1 MSTNSNNIINTN
13 TTLISNSK
21 VQISFPTKYK
31 LNNIAL
37 PIKPRYYKLLNEVF
51 VNFAKDIL
59 NYLTLPELAILRRCN
74 QFFLATINDY
84 YEIRLKNEIS
94 DITNF
99 QNENEDKTRIYMQ
112 NIDSQIP
119 LSNNQWLEFD
129 LNKVINEI
137 QKLDKNTISQLK
149 SIKKL
154 SKFNENIYAPF
165 CLIFGKRQT
174 NYKVRAKG
182 WKKTADNILN
192 DINIL
197 NKIRQL
203 DYENF
208 EDSDIL
214 EAFIYLNND
223 EMQLTRIKRY
233 SLPFY
238 NLIKWCQ
245 AVVSYHILIHP
256 YIYRNKNNKIA
267 VGSDVYK
274 YAKFMDQIISKF
286 YKFKRFLYKLGLVQI
301 PLGDYVFN
309 LQHTRE
315 LPHEKTDLS
324 KIINVEIM
332 GNILSYLSIEQSY
345 KFINVNQ
352 LFIQS
357 FKESL
362 YISCEQI
369 LKEILIFK
377 LKVYPKLY
385 QSIPIIYE
393 NNIFGKYFLMLDD
406 ILNSTLDAKQAGN
419 NFIPFLTKDHINDI
433 RNLKTNN
440 ANINTVCKIFCSL
453 FNIRCEKK
461 TNQRGELVSLYTKSV
476 KLLAVKGTL
485 NKKLRYFNKLELNK
499 KQLNILMNEIVGLY
513 GTNKIQEIK
522 KINKGIYQILMWE
535 LFLFEYLKE
544 FNPFMFINIEN
555 YKANIAN
562 EEDLQMLVYYLDM
575 INFLKYNLKF
585 KYHFHSLEFNGIP
598 DSPCY
603 GFIPIITSILQEI
616 NNEDVNIS
624 PILDIVNIDK
634 TKTANAYFDN
644 KDDII
649 NTSKPGLYQRIMEEI
664 FNINEKLYLNSVKN
678 ENNFIENNK
687 INTSEG
693 MMNPLNNNLD
703 MIREENNP
711 DLNIGDNKILRK
723 YLVNNNNYNGQ
734 QNMDIDENNNIYNNQ
749 QIDGFDILANNNNIL
764 NKMKNKFSFNIIP
777 NEIIIKS
784 ILLYLDIK
792 SIPPF
797 ALVNKKCNECFKINM
812 YLRLLILDDHKNI
825 FENENEEYITS
836 IETKRNNFFTDYE
849 LAGPNIDHANLLMS
863 QLDNQDITELKTLYR
878 KYNKTNEKIISPLVL
893 LFGEK
898 PKINYNA
905 NGIKK
910 INYFTQAQ
918 KILNDRK
925 FNKKIREINLE
936 TISGNIFRQTENIMH
951 DKEFTYEKMKGYSPC
966 LNHLICWEMGVL
978 EYHRSIRN
986 FCLNYYDWKL
996 LSKEE
1001 ITFCKQ
1007 MDNIML
1013 MFNKLK
1019 FFTANFCQKYKETAD
1034 IIYKNSFTINGENEE
1049 EEVEEIGKVDDDNH
1063 NHLNQNNNIN
1073 ENEND
1078 NYEND
1083 NDENE
1088 HNENDNNE
1096 NDNNEIDNNEIDNN
1110 ENDNNEDDNNE
1121 DDNNEDDNNENDNNE
1136 NNAGNDEIPDE
1147 F

>member
-1 MSTNSNNIINTN
+1 MSTYSNNIINTN
-13 TTLISNSK
+13 TTVLSNSK
-21 VQISFPTKYK
+21 VPVSVLAKTKS
-31 LNNIAL
+31 NNIIL
-37 PIKPRYYKLLNEVF
+37 PIKPRYFKLLNDVF
-51 VNFAKDIL
+51 INNSKEIL
-59 NYLTLPELAILRRCN
+59 NYLTLPELAILRKCN
-74 QFFLATINDY
+74 KFFLATINDY

-99 QNENEDKTRIYMQ
+99 QNENGDKTTLYMQ

-129 LNKVINEI
+129 LNKVIKEI

-154 SKFNENIYAPF
+154 TRFNENIYAPF
-165 CLIFGKRQT
+165 CLIFGQKQS
-174 NYKVRAKG
+174 NYKVRANG
-182 WKKTADNILN
+182 WKKTADILLN

-223 EMQLTRIKRY
+223 EMQLSRIKRY

-256 YIYRNKNNKIA
+256 YIYRNKNSKIT

-274 YAKFMDQIISKF
+274 YAKFMDQVISKF

-324 KIINVEIM
+324 KVITAEIL
-332 GNILSYLSIEQSY
+332 GNILSYLPIEQSY
-345 KFINVNQ
+345 KFINVSQ
-352 LFIQS
+352 LFIKS

-385 QSIPIIYE
+385 QATPIIYE

-433 RNLKTNN
+433 KNLKINN
-440 ANINTVCKIFCSL
+440 EIINIVCKIFCVL

-461 TNQRGELVSLYTKSV
+461 TNQRGELVSLYSKSV
-476 KLLAVKGTL
+476 KLLAVQGTL
-485 NKKLRYFNKLELNK
+485 NKKMRYFNKLELNK
-499 KQLNILMNEIVGLY
+499 KQLNTLMNEIVGLY
-513 GTNKIQEIK
+513 GTNKMQEIK
-522 KINKGIYQILMWE
+522 KINKGIYQILIWE

-544 FNPFMFINIEN
+544 FNPFMFINIDK
-555 YKANIAN
+555 YKANISS
-562 EEDLQMLVYYLDM
+562 EEDLQMLIYYLDM

-585 KYHFHSLEFNGIP
+585 KYHFHSLDFNSVP

-624 PILDIVNIDK
+624 PILDIVNLDK
-634 TKTANAYFDN
+634 SKTANAYFDN

-664 FNINEKLYLNSVKN
+664 FSINEKLYLNSVKN
-678 ENNFIENNK
+678 ENNFMENNK
-687 INTSEG
+687 INNDSE
-693 MMNPLNNNLD
+693 MIDPRNHNLD
-703 MIREENNP
+703 MIKEENTP

-734 QNMDIDENNNIYNNQ
+734 QVIDINENNNIYNNR
-749 QIDGFDILANNNNIL
+749 QIDGFNILANNKNII
-764 NKMKNKFSFNIIP
+764 NKIKNKFTFNIIP
-777 NEIIIKS
+777 NDIIIKH

-797 ALVNKKCNECFKINM
+797 ALVNKKCNDCFKINM

-825 FENENEEYITS
+825 FESENEEYITS
-836 IETKRNNFFTDYE
+836 IDSKRNDFFIDYE
-849 LAGPNIDHANLLMS
+849 LTAPNIDHANLLMS
-863 QLDNQDITELKTLYR
+863 QLESQDITEIKMLYR

-898 PKINYNA
+898 PKINYNT
-905 NGIKK
+905 NGMRK
-910 INYFTQAQ
+910 INYFSQAQ
-918 KILNDRK
+918 KILNYRK
-925 FNKKIREINLE
+925 FNRKIHEINLE
-936 TISGNIFRQTENIMH
+936 TISGNIFKQCEKIMLE
-951 DKEFTYEKMKGYSPC
+951 KEFSYEKMKSYSPC
-966 LNHLICWEMGVL
+966 LNHLICWEMGAL
-978 EYHRSIRN
+978 EYHRTIRN
-986 FCLNYYDWKL
+986 FCLNYYDFTI

-1001 ITFCKQ
+1001 ITFCNQ

-1019 FFTANFCQKYKETAD
+1019 YFTVNFCEKYKESANL
-1034 IIYKNSFTINGENEE
+1034 IFKNTFTINEENEE
-1049 EEVEEIGKVDDDNH
+1049 EELEEIGRDTVN
-1063 NHLNQNNNIN
+1063 NIGLNEYNNIN
-1073 ENEND
+1073 ENING
-1078 NYEND
+1078 
-1083 NDENE
+1083 
-1088 HNENDNNE
+1088 NDNN
-1096 NDNNEIDNNEIDNN
+1096 DNNTNNVEI
-1110 ENDNNEDDNNE
+1110 
-1121 DDNNEDDNNENDNNE
+1121 
-1136 NNAGNDEIPDE
+1136 ADE
-1147 F
+1147 FKENSKDNQ